1 VPNFAKLNEVA
12 SAMATHDKWRT
23 TYFSTPSAKTH
34 QAYPFWTGE
43 EWKQGS
49 KKRAAIKFPS
59 FDEMRDGG
67 RLCPDG
73 QWRYVI
79 TMEDAIAGG
88 FNLASIEKLRNR
100 YNKATFNMLY
110 MCVFVDSKDSVF
122 SFPTWK
128 RAAWK
133 WTPGRITTR
142 TPDGR
147 LVTGQYGA
155 V

>member
-1 VPNFAKLNEVA
+1 MTNGAPPTFPR
-12 SAMATHDKWRT
+12 HR
-23 TYFSTPSAKTH
+23 PKTH

-49 KKRAAIKFPS
+49 KKRAAIKFPL

-88 FNLASIEKLRNR
+88 FNLANIEAAQPLQHRHVRHALRVR
-100 YNKATFNMLY
+100 
-110 MCVFVDSKDSVF
+110 V
-122 SFPTWK
+122 
-128 RAAWK
+128 R
-133 WTPGRITTR
+133 
-142 TPDGR
+142 
-147 LVTGQYGA
+147 GQ
-155 V
+155 